1 MLLVGNRN
9 GVPRGRTKCFETE
22 HIRLQFFFTIY
33 VSVKRAFFTD
43 SHESATD
50 VVVIYGVTGH

>member
-1 MLLVGNRN
+1 
-9 GVPRGRTKCFETE
+9 
-22 HIRLQFFFTIY
+22 
-33 VSVKRAFFTD
+33 VKRAFFTD